1 MAHAAATPGLRPF
14 LPSDAPRLAALF
26 RTSIETLAAD
36 YYDDDQ
42 LAAWASVALDEDAFA
57 RRLAANLT
65 IVATLGGE
73 IAGFASL
80 ENKERVDMLYV
91 HPAAAR
97 RGVGAALADAIE
109 KLAHARGVAQLSVDA
124 SDAAREF
131 FAARGYVAIQR
142 NTVVLAGEWLGNTT
156 LMKDLTPQ
164 GSKERV

>member
-1 MAHAAATPGLRPF
+1 
-14 LPSDAPRLAALF
+14 
-26 RTSIETLAAD
+26 
-36 YYDDDQ
+36 
-42 LAAWASVALDEDAFA
+42 
-57 RRLAANLT
+57 
-65 IVATLGGE
+65 
-73 IAGFASL
+73 
-80 ENKERVDMLYV
+80 
-91 HPAAAR
+91 
-97 RGVGAALADAIE
+97 VGAALADAIE